1 MAAQILPSVRIFRQ
15 LSERYKLVAARRTAE
30 AHSAPQEQPSKSAT
44 ADAVGPV
51 PHAMAAQP
59 IQPIVVQALW
69 SSIPP
74 EKEYNIDEGGCC
86 CFNYGCLS
94 GGGTKKLKLYEHDIA
109 WEQTCPNPWPILCLL
124 PTWFWAISCP
134 LYCMLKG
141 QKFVRRKPYTKLTA
155 VSVYDMS
162 DGCCPGCCCSSQI
175 SIEGFFGEHPCVPMT
190 HVEQPSKVV
199 NEIAS
204 EVEMRIALCR
214 KR

>member
-1 MAAQILPSVRIFRQ
+1 M
-15 LSERYKLVAARRTAE
+15 
-30 AHSAPQEQPSKSAT
+30 
-44 ADAVGPV
+44 
-51 PHAMAAQP
+51 AQP

-109 WEQTCPNPWPILCLL
+109 WEETCPNPWPLFCLL
-124 PTWFWAISCP
+124 PVFLSGGMCWAISCP

-141 QKFVRRKPYTKLTA
+141 KKVVRRKPYTKLNA
-155 VSVYDMS
+155 VAVDDMS
-162 DGCCPGCCCSSQI
+162 DGCCCRGESSI
-175 SIEGFFGEHPCVPMT
+175 SIEGFFGELTCVPWQIT
-190 HVEQPSKVV
+190 QPSKVV

>member
-1 MAAQILPSVRIFRQ
+1 M
-15 LSERYKLVAARRTAE
+15 
-30 AHSAPQEQPSKSAT
+30 
-44 ADAVGPV
+44 
-51 PHAMAAQP
+51 AQP

-141 QKFVRRKPYTKLTA
+141 QKFVRRKPYTKLN
-155 VSVYDMS
+155 SVEVDRYNGDCPAC
-162 DGCCPGCCCSSQI
+162 CCPSTI
-175 SIEGFFGEHPCVPMT
+175 FIKGFFGFGENSCVPLT
-190 HVEQPSKVV
+190 PTTVAPHVVDEM
-199 NEIAS
+199 AS
-204 EVEMRIALCR
+204 ELEMRIALAE
-214 KR
+214 KKA

>member
-1 MAAQILPSVRIFRQ
+1 M
-15 LSERYKLVAARRTAE
+15 
-30 AHSAPQEQPSKSAT
+30 
-44 ADAVGPV
+44 
-51 PHAMAAQP
+51 AQP
-59 IQPIVVQALW
+59 IQPVVVQALW

-109 WEQTCPNPWPILCLL
+109 WEETCPNPWPLFCLL
-124 PTWFWAISCP
+124 PVFLSGGMCWAISCP

-141 QKFVRRKPYTKLTA
+141 KKVVRRKPYTKLNA
-155 VSVYDMS
+155 VEVDGYMS
-162 DGCCPGCCCSSQI
+162 NGSCPSQI
-175 SIEGFFGEHPCVPMT
+175 FIKGFFGEHPCVPIH
-190 HVEQPSKVV
+190 HVAAPPMVV
-199 NEIAS
+199 DEIAS